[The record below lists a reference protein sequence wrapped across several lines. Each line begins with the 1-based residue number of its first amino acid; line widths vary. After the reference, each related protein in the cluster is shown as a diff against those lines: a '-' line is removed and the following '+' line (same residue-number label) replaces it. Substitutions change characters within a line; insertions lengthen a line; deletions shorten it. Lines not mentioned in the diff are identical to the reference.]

1 MKCVNISLFYNV
13 KQGTPTPDPIAQ
25 SVSSPTA
32 DAGGASSILVRSH
45 TFIETNREI
54 LSTVNFSF
62 RCLSLTSEHMCTQYW
77 LAYMYLEK
85 VWLGEIYN

>member
-25 SVSSPTA
+25 SVSSLTA

-45 TFIETNREI
+45 TLIETNREI
-54 LSTVNFSF
+54 VSTVIFLLLLF
-62 RCLSLTSEHMCTQYW
+62 FTYKRTYVYAKLASLHVPKKSM
-77 LAYMYLEK
+77 AR
-85 VWLGEIYN
+85 GNI